1 MEMSACLHFE
11 ESPLKKFWEIDVTY
25 QWGQHVLTANIY
37 RAETAAKDLTVI
49 QWGMK
54 ISVLDE
60 LTQSLGGPN
69 ADGLDGPI

>member
-1 MEMSACLHFE
+1 M
-11 ESPLKKFWEIDVTY
+11 
-25 QWGQHVLTANIY
+25 LTANIY